1 MHRNTI
7 KILDYEV
14 MSNESESM
22 SQILFITFLET
33 GEVLTCFPFADIGS
47 SCLFCSIWPLR
58 CDTLYSTKY
67 SLDYSELKVALE
79 GQAALEDQV
88 VLAVQEVLE
97 DLEVPL
103 QNVQVPQEDQE
114 VLVGL
119 PQNHHLGSLE
129 ALGAQG
135 DQEVLEDL
143 EDQADQEAQEDQRQS
158 HQKQEYLKQHPRL
171 SHQEN
176 QAVLEAQGALV
187 DREDQEVLEALG
199 VLEVPGDPE
208 VQKQQNQFLRR
219 NQRNARDLPVG
230 QEGQEGQGG
239 PVGLEDLEDQGALV
253 DQRRNLLVLKPNLPS
268 MHQETLEVLVVLED
282 LVDPVGQE
290 DRVGLEGHQRRPRQK
305 HPRQKLQV
313 RSQNIEKRN
322 KRLLI
327 IIKVVLTIIIII
339 MVKLMIMIV
348 E

>member
-1 MHRNTI
+1 M
-7 KILDYEV
+7 
-14 MSNESESM
+14 
-22 SQILFITFLET
+22 
-33 GEVLTCFPFADIGS
+33 
-47 SCLFCSIWPLR
+47 
-58 CDTLYSTKY
+58 
-67 SLDYSELKVALE
+67 ALE
-79 GQAALEDQV
+79 GQAAPEDQV
-88 VLAVQEVLE
+88 DLAVQEVPE

-129 ALGAQG
+129 VLGAQG

-143 EDQADQEAQEDQRQS
+143 EDQEDQEAQEDQRQS
-158 HQKQEYLKQHPRL
+158 HQNQEYLKQHPRL

-187 DREDQEVLEALG
+187 DQEDQEVLEAQGALVDQEDQEVLEALG

-230 QEGQEGQGG
+230 LEGQEDQEG
-239 PVGLEDLEDQGALV
+239 PVDLEDLEDQGALV

-282 LVDPVGQE
+282 LVDPAGQE

-305 HPRQKLQV
+305 HLRQKLQV
-313 RSQNIEKRN
+313 RSQNIEKKN
-322 KRLLI
+322 KGLLI
-327 IIKVVLTIIIII
+327 IIKVLLTITIII
-339 MVKLMIMIV
+339 MVKLMIMTV

>member
-1 MHRNTI
+1 M
-7 KILDYEV
+7 
-14 MSNESESM
+14 
-22 SQILFITFLET
+22 
-33 GEVLTCFPFADIGS
+33 
-47 SCLFCSIWPLR
+47 
-58 CDTLYSTKY
+58 
-67 SLDYSELKVALE
+67 ALE
-79 GQAALEDQV
+79 GQAAPEDQV

-129 ALGAQG
+129 VLGAQG

-143 EDQADQEAQEDQRQS
+143 EDQEAQEDQRQS
-158 HQKQEYLKQHPRL
+158 HQNQEYLKQHPRL

-187 DREDQEVLEALG
+187 DQEDQEVLEALG

-230 QEGQEGQGG
+230 QEGQEDQEG
-239 PVGLEDLEDQGALV
+239 PVDLEDLEDQGALV

-282 LVDPVGQE
+282 LVDPAGQE

-313 RSQNIEKRN
+313 RSQNIEKKN
-322 KRLLI
+322 KGLLI
-327 IIKVVLTIIIII
+327 IIKVLLTITIII
-339 MVKLMIMIV
+339 MVKLMIMTV